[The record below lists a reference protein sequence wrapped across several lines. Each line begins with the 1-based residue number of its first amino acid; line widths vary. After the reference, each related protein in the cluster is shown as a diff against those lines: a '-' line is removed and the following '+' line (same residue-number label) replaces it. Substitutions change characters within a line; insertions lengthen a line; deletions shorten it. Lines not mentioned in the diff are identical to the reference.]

1 MTDEIAEQ
9 QNAGAP
15 EHAPRRRLPAGLIGL
30 AGLALLSSLIMAALL
45 LIGPP
50 GRNAAGGGPALTPV
64 PDRISDGALAPVF
77 ESETPAGEPVSLEA
91 LRGRPVVLNF
101 WATWCAPCRVEMP
114 ALQRASERYAGEGLT
129 ILAVNAM
136 EPAGRVTEFMDELG
150 LTFPAV
156 LDPDGEILDLY
167 GVRVFPTTIVVDAEG
182 RIRAEHYGPLTD
194 EQIDE
199 YLALAAGQTDAD

>member
-1 MTDEIAEQ
+1 MTDDVAKQ
-9 QNAGAP
+9 QNAEMP
-15 EHAPRRRLPAGLIGL
+15 DDTPRRRLPAGLIGL
-30 AGLALLSSLIMAALL
+30 AGLALLSSLVMAALL

-50 GRNAAGGGPALTPV
+50 GRSAGGGSALTPV
-64 PDRISDGALAPVF
+64 PDRISDGALAPGF
-77 ESETPAGEPVSLEA
+77 QSETPAGEPISLEA

-101 WATWCAPCRVEMP
+101 WATWCGPCRVEMP
-114 ALQRASERYAGEGLT
+114 ALQRASERYAGDGLT

-136 EPAGRVTEFMDELG
+136 EPADRVTGFMEELG

-194 EQIDE
+194 ELIDE
-199 YLALAAGQTDAD
+199 YLALAVGASASE